1 MLLHNIQAA
10 FRNLSRERFYTTLNI
25 LGLAAALTCSAFIGI
40 WCWDEWRRDRFF
52 PNADRIVR
60 VASTVVTETET
71 FGQAVTSVPTGPAL
85 LNDYPEVEAFV
96 RFDGHNSIVK
106 IDDKQFL
113 EEDLLTVDSNF
124 FSVFNYDLAIGDT
137 KTALAE
143 PYTVVLT
150 EKLARKYFGDQNP
163 IGQTLTMLQ
172 YDTAGQGMTYR
183 VTGVLAGEA
192 RPAHF
197 TFNMLVS
204 FSTFLKYAPYL
215 TTPDGWGDNSY
226 HTYLL
231 LKNANQRETLEAK
244 LPQFYE
250 KYLKPM
256 YERYNANARN
266 EFFLQPAKDIYLNSH
281 LRYEFSPTGDITNL
295 RTFGLVG
302 LLILFV
308 AGINYVNMATAR
320 ATKRARSTGVRKA
333 LGAQRGQLAR
343 QFLAESVLTALLA
356 TALSLVFSTALQP
369 IFENMTGK
377 PLGIFDF
384 STLPVLIAGVG
395 VLLGILAGA
404 YPAFVLSGF
413 RPAAV
418 LKGSSDAS
426 FTGGGSLRQV
436 LVTVQFVIS
445 IALLISVL
453 AIRGQMDFIKNKNL
467 GYEKQALLTV
477 RVHGDQSIKDGI
489 EAFRND
495 VTTGSNLIK
504 GMTFANGLPIGG
516 TGNSGASTV
525 DNNGKQIRSSTF
537 RFRVDYDYA
546 PVLGLQ
552 FLAGRNFSRDFPAD
566 APTDTTQ
573 NYILNEA
580 AVRAYG
586 WQTPEMAIGKP
597 FRMAGRSGQV
607 VGIVRDFHFNSLKKQ
622 VEPLAM
628 HLTKAQFSVIVLRI
642 EMSRVSEA
650 IAEVKSKWEKH
661 FPKAL
666 FDYAFLDE
674 KLDVQYRSELRFGAL
689 FGAFSLFSVF
699 IACLGLFGLATYTAE
714 RRTKEIGVR
723 KVLGASVAGITGLLA
738 KDFLK
743 LVCVAILIASPLA
756 YYFMN
761 QWLSDFAYRIDVQWW
776 MFAVAGFGA
785 VLIAFLTVGFQS
797 VKAALMNPVKSLR
810 SE

>member
-1 MLLHNIQAA
+1 MLLHNIRAA
-10 FRNLSRERFYTTLNI
+10 LRNLGRERFYAVLNI
-25 LGLAAALTCSAFIGI
+25 LGLAAALTCSAYIGI

-60 VASTVVTETET
+60 VASTVFTETES

-85 LNDYPEVEAFV
+85 LDDYPEVEAFV
-96 RFDGHNSIVK
+96 RFDGHSSIVK
-106 IDDKQFL
+106 IGEKQFL
-113 EEDLLTVDSNF
+113 EENLLTVDSNF
-124 FSVFNYDLAIGDT
+124 FSVFNYELALGDT

-163 IGQTLTMLQ
+163 VGQTLTMLQ

-183 VTGVLAGEA
+183 VTGILAGEA

-197 TFNMLVS
+197 TFDMLVS
-204 FSTFLKYAPYL
+204 FSSFLQYSPELMSA
-215 TTPDGWGDNSY
+215 DGWGDNSY

-231 LKNANQRETLEAK
+231 LKNAGQREALEAK
-244 LPQFYE
+244 LPGFYE
-250 KYLKPM
+250 KHLKPL
-256 YERYNANARN
+256 YEKYNANVRN
-266 EFFLQPAKDIYLNSH
+266 EFFLQPAKDIYLHSQ
-281 LRYEFSPTGDITNL
+281 LRYEFAPTSDAANL
-295 RTFGLVG
+295 RIFGVVG

-320 ATKRARSTGVRKA
+320 AAKRARSMGVRKA

-356 TALSLVFSTALQP
+356 AALSLAFGSALQP
-369 IFENMTGK
+369 VFEKMTDK
-377 PLGIFDF
+377 PIGILDFPLLPALTLG
-384 STLPVLIAGVG
+384 AG

-413 RPAAV
+413 RPTAV
-418 LKGSSDAS
+418 LKGSPDVSLS
-426 FTGGGSLRQV
+426 GGGLRQT
-436 LVTVQFVIS
+436 LVVVQFVIS
-445 IALLISVL
+445 IAMIISVL

-467 GYEKQALLTV
+467 GYEKQALLTL
-477 RVHGDQSIKDGI
+477 RVNGDQNIRDGI
-489 EAFRND
+489 ETFRND
-495 VTTGSNLIK
+495 VTAGSNLVK
-504 GMTFANGLPIGG
+504 GMAFANGLPIGG
-516 TGNSGASTV
+516 TGNNGVSTV
-525 DNNGKQIRSSTF
+525 DNTGKQVRGSTF

-566 APTDTTQ
+566 AATDTTQ

-580 AVRAYG
+580 AVRAFG
-586 WQTPEMAIGKP
+586 WQTPELAIGKP
-597 FRMAGRSGQV
+597 FRLGGRSGQV
-607 VGIVRDFHFNSLKKQ
+607 VGIVRDFHFNSLKKK
-622 VEPLAM
+622 VEPLVM
-628 HLTKAQFSVIVLRI
+628 HLTTAQFNVVVLRI
-642 EMSRVSEA
+642 EAPRASEA

-661 FPKAL
+661 FPGAL

-674 KLDVQYRSELRFGAL
+674 KLDTQYRTELRFGSL

-699 IACLGLFGLATYTAE
+699 IACLGLFGLASYTAE

-723 KVLGASVAGITGLLA
+723 KVLGASVASISNLLVR
-738 KDFLK
+738 DFVK
-743 LVCVAILIASPLA
+743 LVLVAFVIAAPPAWYLMDKWLA
-756 YYFMN
+756 
-761 QWLSDFAYRIDVQWW
+761 DFAYRIDMQAW
-776 MFAVAGFGA
+776 MFAAAGA
-785 VLIAFLTVGFQS
+785 VAVAVAMLTVGFQS
-797 VKAALMNPVKSLR
+797 VKAALVNPVKSLR